1 MNMLNLASI
10 VPCTESEGPGKRF
23 ALWVQ
28 GCLKCCPGCCNP
40 HMFELA
46 SKQIVPCGAIVK
58 QILHARSMHH
68 IEGVTFLGGEP
79 MLQAKG
85 LSYVAHRCQAKGL
98 SVMVFTGYT
107 LSELKQMRLTGVDE
121 LISLTDILVSGPY
134 LREYPETLRNWIGST
149 NQRFHFLTSR
159 YVPGI
164 EYDPRYSPSVEFRI
178 GRDGRV
184 RLNGEPT
191 TVSSR

>member
-28 GCLKCCPGCCNP
+28 GCMKRCPRCCNP

-46 SKQIVPCGAIVK
+46 PRQIVPCGAVVE
-58 QILHARSMHH
+58 QVLHARSVHQV
-68 IEGVTFLGGEP
+68 EGVTFLGGEP

-134 LREYPETLRNWIGST
+134 LRKYPETLRNWIGST

-191 TVSSR
+191 MVSSR